1 MPLFYRLTYHR
12 QPDPDDFRSQAELG
26 RGRPR
31 DLRQEDWEGVSLLD
45 SAEAHHYLVWRPA
58 NDLVG
63 YVTNITAVLP
73 LEPMEPEEEPE

>member
-1 MPLFYRLTYHR
+1 M
-12 QPDPDDFRSQAELG
+12 
-26 RGRPR
+26 
-31 DLRQEDWEGVSLLD
+31 SLLD
-45 SAEAHHYLVWRPA
+45 SAEAAADLRQRLLEATGRNLGDFIAELDIPGDVEVRQQGTNPHHYLVWRPA